1 MVAQIVAQARG
12 VAKELLHGGQLAQI
26 SRQSLLQKR
35 CLNLS
40 PLPLG
45 RTAHLQKQQRIN
57 SRAQQQNCRGS
68 NHKRSLSPRDAE
80 ANAQHD
86 EDERHLHQGK
96 QSQSPHPHR
105 RGSP

>member
-1 MVAQIVAQARG
+1 MSKGVRNILKVAQGSGAVPALAQRRHYGLVVAQIVAQARG

-35 CLNLS
+35 RLNLS

-68 NHKRSLSPRDAE
+68 DNERSLSPA
-80 ANAQHD
+80 
-86 EDERHLHQGK
+86 
-96 QSQSPHPHR
+96 
-105 RGSP
+105 